1 MSAVVVRPVSAGDDL
16 EALAELTVAAYA
28 AGGAL
33 DPAGAYM
40 ATLRNTGARAREAQ
54 LLVAEQAGAT
64 VGTVTVTPPGSPWA
78 EIGQPSELEF
88 RFLAVAPAAQ
98 RRGVGVA
105 LVDAVVRMAR
115 ERADAA
121 VVLSVLESNV
131 AGRALYERLGFARV
145 PERDWVP
152 WTQVSL
158 LVYSLGLD

>member
-1 MSAVVVRPVSAGDDL
+1 MSEVLVRPVSAADDL
-16 EALAELTVAAYA
+16 DALAELTVAAYA

-40 ATLRNTGARAREAQ
+40 ATLRNTAARALEAR
-54 LLVAEQAGAT
+54 LLVAELAGVT
-64 VGTVTVTPPGSPWA
+64 VGTVTVTAPGSPWA
-78 EIGQPSELEF
+78 EIARPSELEF
-88 RFLAVAPAAQ
+88 RFLAVDPAAQ
-98 RRGVGVA
+98 GRGVGAA
-105 LVDAVVRMAR
+105 LIDAVVRMAR

-131 AGRALYERLGFARV
+131 AGRGLYERLGFLRV
-145 PERDWVP
+145 PDRDWVP